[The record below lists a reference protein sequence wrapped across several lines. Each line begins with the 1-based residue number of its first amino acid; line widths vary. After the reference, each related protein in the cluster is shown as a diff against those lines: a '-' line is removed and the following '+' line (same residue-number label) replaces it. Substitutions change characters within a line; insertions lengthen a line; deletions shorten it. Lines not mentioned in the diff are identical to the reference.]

1 VLAALPP
8 PGARASIVVAE
19 DDAELAAALA
29 GSSWAGVPR
38 VDVLRAAGRHEGVG
52 GFAFVAACAR
62 VLAGEVECALVLGVP
77 RGRTYGLVVAR
88 R

>member
-1 VLAALPP
+1 
-8 PGARASIVVAE
+8 
-19 DDAELAAALA
+19 
-29 GSSWAGVPR
+29 
-38 VDVLRAAGRHEGVG
+38 VLRAAGRHEGVG